1 VVLRTLALRLSG
13 CRLSPHVSDS
23 SHRGC
28 HTTPP
33 GGIIGCIRH
42 SGVVMPVLFRSAQ
55 APLAAF
61 VGIWL
66 LAVAPTTYAQ
76 TFKDAALE
84 ALYVADKTDE
94 LKRVSTAR
102 VAAQSDD
109 AQAVLGVAM
118 VALQVDDAA
127 GRQAAI
133 KQAQACVDKQ
143 PRAAACQYS
152 LGVVLG
158 VQAMT
163 EGMLKAARSVSTVR
177 DALVAANEI
186 EPDWYP
192 ARSALVEFYV
202 QAPGMMGGS
211 KSKADELARTAP
223 KPEHAKLL
231 QARMAMVESKWET
244 ALQTL
249 VAFPKNAA
257 FELVSDA
264 RSWAVQTGLAMINAG
279 QSAKAAPLL
288 EKLFSDHALHAG
300 PAYSLGRAKGEL
312 GAHEDAAKLYEKAA
326 GLQDASAWPVLYRL
340 GMAQEQ
346 LGRKD
351 DAKAS
356 YKRYLANAKG
366 QKKQQEDAR
375 KRLEQLG
382 G

>member
-1 VVLRTLALRLSG
+1 LGIGAEVIRQPLVTRRQQFVAWPARGKRKQRHHRSHSNSLQELSMPG
-13 CRLSPHVSDS
+13 LFS
-23 SHRGC
+23 SHAHR
-28 HTTPP
+28 
-33 GGIIGCIRH
+33 
-42 SGVVMPVLFRSAQ
+42 
-55 APLAAF
+55 
-61 VGIWL
+61 L
-66 LAVAPTTYAQ
+66 LATLIMSLGCASTALHAQ

-94 LKRVSTAR
+94 LKRVSATR
-102 VAAQSDD
+102 VAAQPDD

-118 VALQVDDAA
+118 AALQADDAA

-133 KQAQACVDKQ
+133 KQAQACIEKQ

-158 VQAMT
+158 VQAMN
-163 EGMLKAARSVSTVR
+163 EGMLKAARSVGTVR
-177 DALVAANEI
+177 DALAAANEF
-186 EPDWYP
+186 EPEWYP
-192 ARSALVEFYV
+192 ARSALMEFYI

-211 KSKADELARTAP
+211 KSKAEELARTAP
-223 KPEHAKLL
+223 KGDQAKLL
-231 QARMAMVESKWET
+231 QARVAMLEDSKSEA
-244 ALQTL
+244 ALQAL

-264 RSWAVQTGLAMINAG
+264 RSWAVQTGLAMVNAG

-288 EKLFSDHALHAG
+288 ERLVSDHALYAG
-300 PAYSLGRAKGEL
+300 PAYALARAKGEL
-312 GAHEDAAKLYEKAA
+312 GAHDEAAKLYEKAA
-326 GLQDASAWPVLYRL
+326 SLKDASAWPALYRL

-356 YKRYLANAKG
+356 YKRYLASAKG
-366 QKKQQEDAR
+366 QKKQQDDAR

>member
-1 VVLRTLALRLSG
+1 MPMLFRLS
-13 CRLSPHVSDS
+13 
-23 SHRGC
+23 
-28 HTTPP
+28 
-33 GGIIGCIRH
+33 
-42 SGVVMPVLFRSAQ
+42 
-55 APLAAF
+55 
-61 VGIWL
+61 
-66 LAVAPTTYAQ
+66 VAPFAAVVAAVVATVVAAALFTAAPVAHAQ

-94 LKRVSTAR
+94 LKRVSTTR
-102 VAAQSDD
+102 VAAQPDD

-118 VALQVDDAA
+118 AALQVDDGA

-133 KQAQACVDKQ
+133 KQAQACIDKQ

-158 VQAMT
+158 VQAIT
-163 EGMLKAARSVSTVR
+163 EGMLKAARSVGSVR

-186 EPDWYP
+186 EPEWYP
-192 ARSALVEFYV
+192 ARSALLEFYI

-211 KSKADELARTAP
+211 KSKAEELARTAP
-223 KPEHAKLL
+223 KAEHAKLL
-231 QARMAMVESKWET
+231 QARMAMEESKWDT
-244 ALQTL
+244 ALTAL
-249 VAFPKNAA
+249 VAVPKNAA

-288 EKLFSDHALHAG
+288 EKLFNDHALHAG
-300 PAYSLGRAKGEL
+300 PAYALGRAKGEL
-312 GAHEDAAKLYEKAA
+312 GAHEEAAKLYEKAA
-326 GLQDASAWPVLYRL
+326 SLKDASAWPALYRL
-340 GMAQEQ
+340 GLAQEQ

-356 YKRYLANAKG
+356 YKRYLASAKG
-366 QKKQQEDAR
+366 QKKQQDDAR